1 MRIYPLRRSHGQA
14 LVRRCGGRIGLAQ
27 LIPLL
32 IIAGIAI
39 GGSLYLWTVS
49 KIFSE
54 QKMDERAS
62 DICGLVMQQEAAL
75 VVEYAFVREGSLNVF
90 VSNPGDIDLVVT
102 SVGVPPSPLVFSP
115 NAQTVCVGEGLW
127 LDPTRYPAMQGAM
140 SSDLVQ
146 VFALPLPLYDSSDP
160 SLNSQYHTIAY
171 WPSTTRIGGP

>member
-1 MRIYPLRRSHGQA
+1 M
-14 LVRRCGGRIGLAQ
+14 GLAQ

-32 IIAGIAI
+32 IVAGIAI
-39 GGSLYLWTVS
+39 GGSLCFWTVS

-54 QKMDERAS
+54 QKRDERAS

-102 SVGVPPSPLVFSP
+102 SVCVPPSPLVFSP
-115 NAQTVCVGEGLW
+115 NAQTLRVGEGLW
-127 LDPTRYPAMQGAM
+127 LDEARYSAMQGAS

-160 SLNSQYHTIAY
+160 SCNSQYHIIAY
-171 WPSTTRIGGP
+171 WPSETWIGEP